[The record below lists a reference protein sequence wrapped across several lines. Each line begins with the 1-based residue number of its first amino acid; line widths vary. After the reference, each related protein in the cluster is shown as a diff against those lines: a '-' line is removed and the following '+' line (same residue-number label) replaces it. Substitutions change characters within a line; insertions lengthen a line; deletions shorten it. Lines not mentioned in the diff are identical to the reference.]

1 MQLPIAILRNGSQ
14 YRKSTAQ
21 RKLFKT
27 DNFNIRFI
35 HEIVVD
41 QTRQIEIE
49 YVMPSTL

>member
-1 MQLPIAILRNGSQ
+1 MYAIAILRNGPQ

-27 DNFNIRFI
+27 DNFNIWST

-41 QTRQIEIE
+41 QTPRQIQIE